1 MATWFSFRR
10 VGLLMRDYLA
20 MQKKSL
26 ITGFAAIAGIGF
38 GAFLITSASGG
49 DALVLRTMFLNI
61 LLIGGYVSASVSF
74 TDLHDGKTGVHY
86 LMLPGSSLEKY
97 VSRLLLTSVGWVA
110 ATIATF
116 VAATSLGAVVSGIF
130 FETRPDVFLPTGR
143 ALWISI
149 ATFLV
154 TQPIFVFGSIYF
166 RKVAFLKITLSAMAV
181 AFSLAILYLIAA
193 RLLFAPAFTGL
204 FETAGDA
211 GDIVLG
217 NGMTME
223 EFAVAKL
230 VPVMTTVQRT
240 LTWVLVPVFFLVAG
254 VLRLRETE
262 V

>member
-1 MATWFSFRR
+1 MTNWFSLRR

-20 MQKKSL
+20 MQRKSL

-38 GAFLITSASGG
+38 GAFLIASASGG
-49 DALVLRTMFLNI
+49 DSQVLRTMFLNI

-74 TDLHDGKTGVHY
+74 TDLHDGKSGVHY

-97 VSRLLLTSVGWVA
+97 VSRLVLTSIGWVA

-116 VAATSLGAVVSGIF
+116 VAATSLGALVSGLF
-130 FETRPDVFLPTGR
+130 FETRPEVFLPTGR

-154 TQPIFVFGSIYF
+154 TQPVFLFGSIYF
-166 RKVAFLKITLSAMAV
+166 RKVAFLKTALSAMAV
-181 AFSLAILYLIAA
+181 AFSLAVVYLLAA
-193 RLLFAPAFTGL
+193 RLLFAPAFTGF
-204 FETAGDA
+204 FETAADA
-211 GDIVLG
+211 GEILMRDG
-217 NGMTME
+217 RTME
-223 EFAVAKL
+223 EFAVATL
-230 VPVMTTVQRT
+230 LPVMTRVQQS